1 MYITRVKMLNNHGSQ
16 IIDWIKAIWAVF
28 KIFWSNFCFHRI
40 MWRHYSFASFSLP
53 KGSSLFL
60 TTFVQLSNPTVFNS
74 PSHLTLSPHS
84 FTTLFLPICPTFP
97 PTFSSHLHPTF
108 SHYIFSQE
116 LTTNRSLSHHSPNS
130 LNPVLSLFLTFI
142 LTFLPSPPPPSY
154 FHCPLTRPLPL
165 VLLGAKAK
173 RVSN

>member
-1 MYITRVKMLNNHGSQ
+1 MPPFCYLRVHLSFLPHSSTSQ
-16 IIDWIKAIWAVF
+16 IALSFNSLAPFVHYSISTDLPYF
-28 KIFWSNFCFHRI
+28 SSNFFI
-40 MWRHYSFASFSLP
+40 PLGP
-53 KGSSLFL
+53 
-60 TTFVQLSNPTVFNS
+60 
-74 PSHLTLSPHS
+74 
-84 FTTLFLPICPTFP
+84 
-97 PTFSSHLHPTF
+97 F

-116 LTTNRSLSHHSPNS
+116 LPTNRNLSHHSPNS

-142 LTFLPSPPPPSY
+142 LTFLPPPPPQSY

>member
-1 MYITRVKMLNNHGSQ
+1 
-16 IIDWIKAIWAVF
+16 
-28 KIFWSNFCFHRI
+28 

-60 TTFVQLSNPTVFNS
+60 TTFVQHSNPTVFNS

-97 PTFSSHLHPTF
+97 PTFSSHLYPTF
-108 SHYIFSQE
+108 SSHYIFSQE
-116 LTTNRSLSHHSPNS
+116 LPTNRSLSHHSPNS

-142 LTFLPSPPPPSY
+142 LTFLPPPSY
-154 FHCPLTRPLPL
+154 FHCPLTRPLPV